1 MTNYADLPI
10 TEFRELHDAVTNIAR
25 LAKLKNKLL
34 SNKDQRDWESAQAG
48 WLEQSAGR
56 SPKVSRCRSPMPT

>member
-34 SNKDQRDWESAQAG
+34 SNGPARLGERAGGAG
-48 WLEQSAGR
+48 WSNPRGDR
-56 SPKVSRCRSPMPT
+56 RR